1 MVRWVVLS
9 LLSAVC
15 SAEYTSLKET
25 APGCQSSDDH
35 LECNVTNCTE
45 GVKFDTDDWSGK
57 KTKNIT
63 VTGAKA
69 LHLISQRGVE
79 RIVWY
84 FVDCSDV
91 RVDDPGSDPLAHL
104 RVTNSKV
111 TSITRVAGVLKGTGS
126 VFEKVNIDSIHQ
138 FDFHQSQ
145 ISRLA
150 IRATQKKSTIIESEV
165 EVVDF
170 LEVEGQFLFEITQSN
185 ITEIKKF
192 IFNTTDND
200 SRIVGTNIGTIGRE
214 GFVVSGNKLLL
225 EDVKIT
231 TLAPRA
237 FLVRSNLVLRN
248 SQIQHAESDSF
259 VLENGSID
267 LENVMIGDKNVS
279 FSIDKASGGL
289 LVLALILP
297 QSSNA
302 TGIAVGIPLSLLFG
316 ILCGAGLAYLILRRR
331 MQGQD
336 RSQDNMELLPSTDPV
351 PALPSNPPPP
361 TPTPQHQTLQEEKDL
376 SDDEI
381 YEEYDEVTNQAP
393 APPKSV
399 NLLPGSHLLKPSNH
413 LSPPAGAHSNGGPP
427 APSLAAPRPAPPELP
442 RRESPSPQPP
452 SREGAPLPN
461 KPPPPA
467 RQPPVSENKPQL
479 PKPQL
484 PKPISKPEETSSA
497 GDCEL
502 EIYDE
507 VSEQYVPAPPPTAQR
522 PPIPGGKPSFLHRGN
537 EAQTSPRS
545 PPGVDPEKSRF
556 VLPGLPKGRVD
567 PPGPKPP
574 GNAVGPPAPLARPWG
589 KPRTPQ
595 WPPVTPSKPPPPPSE
610 LKPSSGSV
618 SVEDD
623 DEAIYETV
631 PE

>member
-1 MVRWVVLS
+1 MCFLSPFSSRAAGETLKALVVRWVVLS

-351 PALPSNPPPP
+351 PALLSNPRRPPR
-361 TPTPQHQTLQEEKDL
+361 PQHQTLQEEKDL

-381 YEEYDEVTNQAP
+381 YEEYDEVTNQALP
-393 APPKSV
+393 LRSV

-427 APSLAAPRPAPPELP
+427 APSLAALAPPP
-442 RRESPSPQPP
+442 
-452 SREGAPLPN
+452 G
-461 KPPPPA
+461 
-467 RQPPVSENKPQL
+467 
-479 PKPQL
+479 
-484 PKPISKPEETSSA
+484 TSSA
-497 GDCEL
+497 REP
-502 EIYDE
+502 IASA
-507 VSEQYVPAPPPTAQR
+507 SEQGRGSSTEQAAPAR
-522 PPIPGGKPSFLHRGN
+522 PPATRVREQATAAQATAAQAHQQTRRDVLGRRLRAGDLRRG
-537 EAQTSPRS
+537 Q
-545 PPGVDPEKSRF
+545 
-556 VLPGLPKGRVD
+556 
-567 PPGPKPP
+567 
-574 GNAVGPPAPLARPWG
+574 
-589 KPRTPQ
+589 
-595 WPPVTPSKPPPPPSE
+595 
-610 LKPSSGSV
+610 
-618 SVEDD
+618 
-623 DEAIYETV
+623 
-631 PE
+631 